1 MQCVAFSGCFRDF
14 LFITNFQ
21 QSDYE
26 CALGFFAS
34 LSSLLSFLDMCIYS
48 FLSNLK
54 NDLPLLLKMFLHSPP
69 SHSTPTPY
77 SSCCFSFS
85 VAQSCLILC
94 YPMNCSTPGFLVL
107 HCLLEFAQT
116 CVHWVSN
123 AIHPSH
129 PLSLPFSSCP
139 QSFPA
144 SGSFPVAQNNMY
156 VKLLLIVL
164 LIVLQWSLLFQFFLS
179 CILDS
184 FYCSTFTFSDLFLG
198 KV

>member
-77 SSCCFSFS
+77 SSCCCFFS

-144 SGSFPVAQNNMY
+144 SGSFPVTQNNMY

-164 LIVLQWSLLFQFFLS
+164 LIVLQWRLLFQFFLS

>member
-107 HCLLEFAQT
+107 HCFLEFAQT
-116 CVHWVSN
+116 HVHWVGYG
-123 AIHPSH
+123 IHLSH
-129 PLSLPFSSCP
+129 PLLLPFPPAFDLSQHQGLFQWVGSSHQVAKVLELQLQH
-139 QSFPA
+139 QSF
-144 SGSFPVAQNNMY
+144 
-156 VKLLLIVL
+156 
-164 LIVLQWSLLFQFFLS
+164 QWIFRTDFL
-179 CILDS
+179 
-184 FYCSTFTFSDLFLG
+184 
-198 KV
+198 

>member
-1 MQCVAFSGCFRDF
+1 MFLYTVNLLGPAISSNSFSFPCCFRDF

-116 CVHWVSN
+116 CVH
-123 AIHPSH
+123 
-129 PLSLPFSSCP
+129 
-139 QSFPA
+139 
-144 SGSFPVAQNNMY
+144 
-156 VKLLLIVL
+156 
-164 LIVLQWSLLFQFFLS
+164 
-179 CILDS
+179 
-184 FYCSTFTFSDLFLG
+184 
-198 KV
+198 